1 MKPKLN
7 LLVASLAAAAMLAA
21 PFAEAGRLG
30 GGKSKGMSRST
41 TARPAP
47 SYNTPAP
54 QAMPQRPIGQPARVA
69 PAAKSG
75 PGWGGVAAGAVA
87 GAAAGYMVSEALKD
101 DPKAAP
107 TAQQPAT
114 SGAALPGPD
123 TAQANQPAPIAP
135 AQLTNPSSP
144 APSSFPWG
152 MALLLGGLT
161 VVGFM
166 LFRRKAGA
174 PAMAGGAPY
183 TPAMAGNVGGADN
196 RVFKIGGGLAP
207 AAASASAVTGRLTDG
222 TEVPAFLRQA
232 RASFMHLQ
240 TLNSPDS
247 VEELRKY
254 LTPDLY
260 ESVRLDVMTNKDVAE
275 FPELDAEVIESTIE
289 SGQHIATVRFYGRV
303 SESLNSPTQPF
314 EELWH
319 FIKPEHNNTAKWLV
333 AGIQQV

>member
-1 MKPKLN
+1 MKPKMN
-7 LLVASLAAAAMLAA
+7 LLVMSLATAAVLAA

-47 SYNTPAP
+47 STVVPQP
-54 QAMPQRPIGQPARVA
+54 QALPQRPIGQPLPAA
-69 PAAKSG
+69 QAAKSG

-87 GAAAGYMVSEALKD
+87 GAAAGYVISEAMKD
-101 DPKAAP
+101 DQPANAAQQAAAP
-107 TAQQPAT
+107 
-114 SGAALPGPD
+114 SALPGPNAA
-123 TAQANQPAPIAP
+123 TTQPVQLP
-135 AQLTNPSSP
+135 AQTKLPGESTA
-144 APSSFPWG
+144 APTGFPWG

-166 LFRRKAGA
+166 LFRRKAGS
-174 PAMAGGAPY
+174 PAMAGAARQPF
-183 TPAMAGNVGGADN
+183 TPATAGGTGGDK
-196 RVFKIGGGLAP
+196 VFRIGGGVAP
-207 AAASASAVTGRLTDG
+207 AASQAAVSGRLSDG

-240 TLNSPDS
+240 TLNSPES

-260 ESVRLDVMTNKDVAE
+260 ESIKLDVVTNKDVAE
-275 FPELDAEVIESTIE
+275 FPTLDAEVIESTTE
-289 SGQHIATVRFYGRV
+289 NGQHIATVRFHGRV
-303 SESLNSPTQPF
+303 SESLHSMPEPF

-319 FIKPEHNNTAKWLV
+319 FIKPVEGNTAKWLV